1 MSLTVHNSISAD
13 NFKDALY
20 SNVVKQ
26 TIKDFENLA
35 HSSSVNIWSA
45 YSMVLQSSRLTSH
58 YKRSNKNKS
67 KRRFLKKMV

>member
-1 MSLTVHNSISAD
+1 MHNSISAD

-45 YSMVLQSSRLTSH
+45 YSMVLQSSRLISH
-58 YKRSNKNKS
+58 YKRCNKNKS